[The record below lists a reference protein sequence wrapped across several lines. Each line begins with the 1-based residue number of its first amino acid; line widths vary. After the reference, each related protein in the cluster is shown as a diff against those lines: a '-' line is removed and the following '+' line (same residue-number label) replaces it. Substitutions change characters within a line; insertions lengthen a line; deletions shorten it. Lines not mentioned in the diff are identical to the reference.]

1 MLKTIS
7 YSHSQIELR
16 NLLFGTM
23 IACAFAACSN
33 EDDPIVGPDQPQT
46 GDVETTLAFAI
57 KGADTKT
64 KAGTQTAAEEKVNNL
79 RVILYTADGSYVAS
93 STTGANEDGVDDKR
107 EVQMTV
113 KLPTEVTSYKVLAV
127 ANLSTS
133 FADNVGTSLAAM
145 EQGAPFGSSAIESIG
160 LPMSSGVSAAFTV
173 ELGKANYYGYST
185 SEITG
190 YDATKDVI
198 VASDPLPLIRN
209 VARVDLKKVTLDLN
223 ASTKEPGYTS
233 IDAQLQLQEVFILH
247 ARTKAATADLT
258 STPAWWNSA
267 TGTWGTIAAQYT
279 ASTTDLLSGR
289 NVFEATTTNFENVV
303 GTADTDYKTILSQT
317 IAQNSTTAASQDLS
331 GISFYIL
338 ENDQT
343 TASREIVVTSEE
355 DAVTKHSHQ
364 YATELVIKGKYKV
377 TSATNTSGT
386 YKYAEEVRYWPI
398 KIGIEGV
405 SGTGA
410 GIGSVHR
417 NYIYEITEATIAGPG
432 MKDPTRKEDEPLQL
446 FVKTKVTDWNKVTQA
461 PTIE

>member
-1 MLKTIS
+1 MK
-7 YSHSQIELR
+7 LR

-46 GDVETTLAFAI
+46 GEVETTLAFAI

-79 RVILYTADGSYVAS
+79 RVILYTADGNYVAS
-93 STTGANEDGVDDKR
+93 STTGATKDNVDDNR
-107 EVQMTV
+107 EVQMTA
-113 KLPTEVTSYKVLAV
+113 KLPAGVTSYKVLAV

-145 EQGAPFGSSAIESIG
+145 EQGAPFGTGAAIADAG

-173 ELGKANYYGYST
+173 TLGKANYYGYT
-185 SEITG
+185 TDDIVD

-198 VASDPLPLIRN
+198 VASEPLPLIRN

-223 ASTKEPGYTS
+223 ASTKEPGYTAIS
-233 IDAQLQLQEVFILH
+233 AQLQLQEAFILH
-247 ARTKAATADLT
+247 ARTKAAAADL
-258 STPAWWNSA
+258 STTPSWWNLTA
-267 TGTWGTIAAQYT
+267 GTWGTIAAQYT
-279 ASTTDLLSGR
+279 ASTTELLSGR
-289 NVFEATTTNFENVV
+289 NVFESTPSTFENVV
-303 GTADTDYKTILSQT
+303 GTADDGYKTVLSQT
-317 IAQNSTTAASQDLS
+317 ITQNSTVAVSQELE

-338 ENDQT
+338 ENDKT
-343 TASREIVVTSEE
+343 SASREIVVTGD
-355 DAVTKHSHQ
+355 DAVTNHSHQ

-386 YKYAEEVRYWPI
+386 YKYPEEVRYWPI
-398 KIGIEGV
+398 KIGIDGI
-405 SGTGA
+405 SGSGAGTGT
-410 GIGSVHR
+410 GSVHR

-432 MKDPTRKEDEPLQL
+432 YKDPTKKEDDPIQL
-446 FVKTKVTDWNKVTQA
+446 FVKTKVTDWGRATQA
-461 PTIE
+461 PVIE

>member
-7 YSHSQIELR
+7 YSHSPIELR

-46 GDVETTLAFAI
+46 GEVETTLAFAI

-64 KAGTQTAAEEKVNNL
+64 KAGTQTAAEEKVNSL
-79 RVILYTADGSYVAS
+79 RVILYTADGNYVAS
-93 STTGANEDGVDDKR
+93 STTGATKDNVDDNR

-113 KLPTEVTSYKVLAV
+113 KLPTGVTSYKVLAV

-173 ELGKANYYGYST
+173 ELGKANYYGYT
-185 SEITG
+185 TDDIVD

-198 VASDPLPLIRN
+198 VASEPLPLIRN

-223 ASTKEPGYTS
+223 ASTKEPGYTAIS
-233 IDAQLQLQEVFILH
+233 AQLQLQEAFILH
-247 ARTKAATADLT
+247 ARTKAAAADL
-258 STPAWWNSA
+258 STTPSWWNLTA
-267 TGTWGTIAAQYT
+267 GTWGTIAAQYT
-279 ASTTDLLSGR
+279 ASTTELLSGR
-289 NVFEATTTNFENVV
+289 NVFESTPNTFENVV
-303 GTADTDYKTILSQT
+303 GTANAGYKTALSQT
-317 IAQNSTTAASQDLS
+317 IIQSSTTAASQDLL

-343 TASREIVVTSEE
+343 SASREIVVTGD
-355 DAVTKHSHQ
+355 DAVTNHSHQ

-386 YKYAEEVRYWPI
+386 YKYPEEVRYWPI
-398 KIGIEGV
+398 KIGIDGI
-405 SGTGA
+405 SASGA
-410 GIGSVHR
+410 GTGSVHR
-417 NYIYEITEATIAGPG
+417 NYIYEITDATIAGPG
-432 MKDPTRKEDEPLQL
+432 YEDPTKKEDDPIQL
-446 FVKTKVTDWNKVTQA
+446 FVKTKVTDWGRATQA
-461 PTIE
+461 PVIE

>member
-1 MLKTIS
+1 
-7 YSHSQIELR
+7 
-16 NLLFGTM
+16 M

-46 GDVETTLAFAI
+46 GEVETTLAFAI

-64 KAGTQTAAEEKVNNL
+64 KAGTQTGAEEKVNNL
-79 RVILYTADGSYVAS
+79 RVILYTADGNYVAS
-93 STTGANEDGVDDKR
+93 STTGATKDNVNDNR
-107 EVQMTV
+107 EVQMTA
-113 KLPTEVTSYKVLAV
+113 KLPAGVTSYKVLAV

-223 ASTKEPGYTS
+223 ASTKEPGYTAIS
-233 IDAQLQLQEVFILH
+233 AQLQLQEAFILH
-247 ARTKAATADLT
+247 ARIKAAAADL
-258 STPAWWNSA
+258 STTPSWWNSTA
-267 TGTWGTIAAQYT
+267 GTWGTIAAQYT
-279 ASTTDLLSGR
+279 ASTTELLSGR
-289 NVFEATTTNFENVV
+289 NVFESTPSTFENVV
-303 GTADTDYKTILSQT
+303 GTADDGYKTVLSQT
-317 IAQNSTTAASQDLS
+317 ITQNSTVAVSQELE

-338 ENDQT
+338 ENDKT
-343 TASREIVVTSEE
+343 SASREIVVTGD
-355 DAVTKHSHQ
+355 DAVTNHSHQ

-386 YKYAEEVRYWPI
+386 YKYPEEVRYWPI
-398 KIGIEGV
+398 KIGIDGI
-405 SGTGA
+405 SGSGA
-410 GIGSVHR
+410 GTGSVHR

-432 MKDPTRKEDEPLQL
+432 YKDPTKKEDDPIQL
-446 FVKTKVTDWNKVTQA
+446 FVKTKVTDWGRATQA
-461 PTIE
+461 PVIE

>member
-7 YSHSQIELR
+7 YSHSPIELR

-46 GDVETTLAFAI
+46 GEVETTLAFAI

-64 KAGTQTAAEEKVNNL
+64 KAGTQTPAEEKVNNL
-79 RVILYTADGSYVAS
+79 RVILYTADGNYVAS
-93 STTGANEDGVDDKR
+93 STTGATKDNVDDNR
-107 EVQMTV
+107 EVQMTA
-113 KLPTEVTSYKVLAV
+113 KLPAGVTSYKVLAV

-145 EQGAPFGSSAIESIG
+145 EQGAPFGTGAAIADAG

-173 ELGKANYYGYST
+173 TLGKANYNGYT
-185 SEITG
+185 TDDIVD

-198 VASDPLPLIRN
+198 VASEPLPLIRN

-223 ASTKEPGYTS
+223 ASTKEPGYTAIS
-233 IDAQLQLQEVFILH
+233 AQLQLQEAFILH
-247 ARTKAATADLT
+247 ARTKAAAADL
-258 STPAWWNSA
+258 STTPSWWNLTA
-267 TGTWGTIAAQYT
+267 GTWGTIAAQYT
-279 ASTTDLLSGR
+279 ASTTELLSGR
-289 NVFEATTTNFENVV
+289 NVFESTPSTFENVV
-303 GTADTDYKTILSQT
+303 GTADDGYKTVLSQT
-317 IAQNSTTAASQDLS
+317 ITQNSTVAVSQELE

-338 ENDQT
+338 ENDKT
-343 TASREIVVTSEE
+343 SASREIVVTGD
-355 DAVTKHSHQ
+355 DAVTNHSHQ

-386 YKYAEEVRYWPI
+386 YKYPEEVRYWPI
-398 KIGIEGV
+398 KIGIDGI
-405 SGTGA
+405 SGSGA
-410 GIGSVHR
+410 GTGSVHR

-432 MKDPTRKEDEPLQL
+432 YKDPTKKEDDPIQL
-446 FVKTKVTDWNKVTQA
+446 FVKTKVTDWGRATQA
-461 PTIE
+461 PVIE

>member
-1 MLKTIS
+1 MK
-7 YSHSQIELR
+7 LR

-79 RVILYTADGSYVAS
+79 RVILYTADGNYVAS
-93 STTGANEDGVDDKR
+93 STTGATKDNVDDNR
-107 EVQMTV
+107 EVQMTA
-113 KLPTEVTSYKVLAV
+113 KLPAGVTSYKVLAV

-145 EQGAPFGSSAIESIG
+145 EQGAPFGTGAAIGDAG

-173 ELGKANYYGYST
+173 TLGKANYYGYT
-185 SEITG
+185 EEGIVG

-198 VASDPLPLIRN
+198 VESEPLPLIRN

-223 ASTKEPGYTS
+223 ASKKEPGYTAIS
-233 IDAQLQLQEVFILH
+233 AQLQLQEAFILH
-247 ARTKAATADLT
+247 ARTKAAAADL
-258 STPAWWNSA
+258 STTPSWWNLTA
-267 TGTWGTIAAQYT
+267 GTWGTIAAQYT
-279 ASTTDLLSGR
+279 ASTTELLSGR
-289 NVFEATTTNFENVV
+289 NVFESTTNTFENVV
-303 GTADTDYKTILSQT
+303 GTANAGYKTALSQT
-317 IAQNSTTAASQDLS
+317 ITQNSTAAVSQELE

-338 ENDQT
+338 ENDKT
-343 TASREIVVTSEE
+343 SASREIVVTGD
-355 DAVTKHSHQ
+355 DAVTNHSHQ

-377 TSATNTSGT
+377 TSAKKGDDT
-386 YKYAEEVRYWPI
+386 YKYPEEVRYWPI
-398 KIGIEGV
+398 KIGIDGI
-405 SGTGA
+405 SGSGA
-410 GIGSVHR
+410 GTGSVHR

-432 MKDPTRKEDEPLQL
+432 YKDPTKKEDDPIQL
-446 FVKTKVTDWNKVTQA
+446 FVKTKVTDWGRATQA
-461 PTIE
+461 PVIE

>member
-93 STTGANEDGVDDKR
+93 STTGANKDGVDDKR

-113 KLPTEVTSYKVLAV
+113 KLPTGVTSYKVLAV

-133 FADNVGTSLAAM
+133 FADNVGTSLTAM

-160 LPMSSGVSAAFTV
+160 LPMSSGVSDAFTV
-173 ELGKANYYGYST
+173 TLGKANYYGYT
-185 SEITG
+185 EEGIVG

-247 ARTKAATADLT
+247 ARTKAAAADLT

-267 TGTWGTIAAQYT
+267 AGTWGTIAAQYT
-279 ASTTDLLSGR
+279 ASIDELLSGR

-303 GTADTDYKTILSQT
+303 GTANAGYKTALSQT
-317 IAQNSTTAASQDLS
+317 ITQNSTTAASQDLS

-343 TASREIVVTSEE
+343 TASREIVVTSKE

-398 KIGIEGV
+398 KIGIDGI
-405 SGTGA
+405 SGSGA
-410 GIGSVHR
+410 GTGSVHR

-432 MKDPTRKEDEPLQL
+432 YKDPTKKEDDPIQL
-446 FVKTKVTDWNKVTQA
+446 FVKTKVTDWGKATQT

>member
-1 MLKTIS
+1 MK
-7 YSHSQIELR
+7 LR

-46 GDVETTLAFAI
+46 GEVETTLAFAI

-64 KAGTQTAAEEKVNNL
+64 KAGTQTGAEEKVNNL
-79 RVILYTADGSYVAS
+79 RVILYTADGNYVAS
-93 STTGANEDGVDDKR
+93 STTGATKDNVNDNR
-107 EVQMTV
+107 EVQMTA
-113 KLPTEVTSYKVLAV
+113 KLPAGVTSYKVLAV

-145 EQGAPFGSSAIESIG
+145 EQGAPFGTGAAIGDAG

-173 ELGKANYYGYST
+173 TLGKANYYGYT
-185 SEITG
+185 EEGIVG

-198 VASDPLPLIRN
+198 VASEPLPLIRN

-223 ASTKEPGYTS
+223 ASTKEPGYTAIS
-233 IDAQLQLQEVFILH
+233 AQLQLQEAFILH
-247 ARTKAATADLT
+247 ARIKAAAADL
-258 STPAWWNSA
+258 STTPSWWNSTA
-267 TGTWGTIAAQYT
+267 GTWGTIAAQYV
-279 ASTTDLLSGR
+279 ASTTELLSGR
-289 NVFEATTTNFENVV
+289 NVFDESENTFKNVV
-303 GTADTDYKTILSQT
+303 GTANAGYKTALSQT
-317 IAQNSTTAASQDLS
+317 ITQNTTTAASQDLL

-343 TASREIVVTSEE
+343 TASREVIANAPDVVTN
-355 DAVTKHSHQ
+355 HSHQ

-386 YKYAEEVRYWPI
+386 YKYPEEVRYWPI
-398 KIGIEGV
+398 KIGIDGISGSGV
-405 SGTGA
+405 GT
-410 GIGSVHR
+410 GSVHR
-417 NYIYEITEATIAGPG
+417 NYIYEITDATIAGPG
-432 MKDPTRKEDEPLQL
+432 YEDPTKKEDDPIQL
-446 FVKTKVTDWNKVTQA
+446 FVKTKVTDWGKATQT

>member
-1 MLKTIS
+1 MK
-7 YSHSQIELR
+7 LR

-79 RVILYTADGSYVAS
+79 RVILYTADGNYVAS
-93 STTGANEDGVDDKR
+93 STTGATKDNVDDNR
-107 EVQMTV
+107 EVQMTA
-113 KLPTEVTSYKVLAV
+113 KLPAGVTSYKVLAV

-145 EQGAPFGSSAIESIG
+145 EQGAPFGTGAAIGDAG

-173 ELGKANYYGYST
+173 TLGKANYYGYT
-185 SEITG
+185 TDDIVD

-198 VASDPLPLIRN
+198 VESEPLPLIRN

-223 ASTKEPGYTS
+223 ASKKEPGYTAIS
-233 IDAQLQLQEVFILH
+233 AQLQLQEAFILH
-247 ARTKAATADLT
+247 ARTKAAAADL
-258 STPAWWNSA
+258 STTPSWWNLTA
-267 TGTWGTIAAQYT
+267 GTWGTIAAQYT
-279 ASTTDLLSGR
+279 ASTTELLSGR
-289 NVFEATTTNFENVV
+289 NVFESTPSTFENVV
-303 GTADTDYKTILSQT
+303 GTADDGYKTVLSQT
-317 IAQNSTTAASQDLS
+317 ITQNSTVAVSQELE

-338 ENDQT
+338 ENDKT
-343 TASREIVVTSEE
+343 SASREIVVTGD
-355 DAVTKHSHQ
+355 DAVTNHSHQ

-386 YKYAEEVRYWPI
+386 YKYPEEVRYWPI
-398 KIGIEGV
+398 KIGIDGI
-405 SGTGA
+405 SGSGA
-410 GIGSVHR
+410 GTGSVHR

-432 MKDPTRKEDEPLQL
+432 YKDPTKKEDDPIQL
-446 FVKTKVTDWNKVTQA
+446 FVKTKVTDWGKATQT

>member
-1 MLKTIS
+1 
-7 YSHSQIELR
+7 
-16 NLLFGTM
+16 M

-93 STTGANEDGVDDKR
+93 STTGANKDGVDDKR

-113 KLPTEVTSYKVLAV
+113 KLPTGVTSYKVLAV

-198 VASDPLPLIRN
+198 VASDPLP
-209 VARVDLKKVTLDLN
+209 
-223 ASTKEPGYTS
+223 
-233 IDAQLQLQEVFILH
+233 
-247 ARTKAATADLT
+247 
-258 STPAWWNSA
+258 
-267 TGTWGTIAAQYT
+267 
-279 ASTTDLLSGR
+279 
-289 NVFEATTTNFENVV
+289 
-303 GTADTDYKTILSQT
+303 
-317 IAQNSTTAASQDLS
+317 
-331 GISFYIL
+331 
-338 ENDQT
+338 
-343 TASREIVVTSEE
+343 
-355 DAVTKHSHQ
+355 
-364 YATELVIKGKYKV
+364 
-377 TSATNTSGT
+377 
-386 YKYAEEVRYWPI
+386 
-398 KIGIEGV
+398 
-405 SGTGA
+405 
-410 GIGSVHR
+410 
-417 NYIYEITEATIAGPG
+417 
-432 MKDPTRKEDEPLQL
+432 
-446 FVKTKVTDWNKVTQA
+446 
-461 PTIE
+461 

>member
-23 IACAFAACSN
+23 IACVFAACSN

-113 KLPTEVTSYKVLAV
+113 KLPTGVTSYKVLAV

-247 ARTKAATADLT
+247 ARTKAAAADLT

-267 TGTWGTIAAQYT
+267 TGTWGTIVAQYT

-289 NVFEATTTNFENVV
+289 NVFEATTTTFENVV
-303 GTADTDYKTILSQT
+303 GTANVGYKTALTQT
-317 IAQNSTTAASQDLS
+317 ITQNSTTAASQDLS

-343 TASREIVVTSEE
+343 TASREIVVTGD
-355 DAVTKHSHQ
+355 DAVTNHSHQ
-364 YATELVIKGKYKV
+364 YATELVIKGKYTV

-398 KIGIEGV
+398 KIGIDGI
-405 SGTGA
+405 SGSGA
-410 GIGSVHR
+410 GTGSVHR
-417 NYIYEITEATIAGPG
+417 NYIYEITNAIIAGPG
-432 MKDPTRKEDEPLQL
+432 YEDPTKKEDEPLQL
-446 FVKTKVTDWNKVTQA
+446 FVKTKVTDRNKATQT

>member
-1 MLKTIS
+1 M
-7 YSHSQIELR
+7 
-16 NLLFGTM
+16 
-23 IACAFAACSN
+23 
-33 EDDPIVGPDQPQT
+33 
-46 GDVETTLAFAI
+46 AFAI

-93 STTGANEDGVDDKR
+93 STTGANKDGVDDKR

-113 KLPTEVTSYKVLAV
+113 KLPTGVTSYKVLAV

-133 FADNVGTSLAAM
+133 FADNVGTSLTAM

-160 LPMSSGVSAAFTV
+160 LPMSSGVSDAFTV
-173 ELGKANYYGYST
+173 TLGKANYYGYT
-185 SEITG
+185 EEGIVG

-247 ARTKAATADLT
+247 ARTKAAAADLT

-267 TGTWGTIAAQYT
+267 AGTWGTIAAQYT
-279 ASTTDLLSGR
+279 ASIDELLSGR

-303 GTADTDYKTILSQT
+303 GTANAGYKTALSQT
-317 IAQNSTTAASQDLS
+317 ITQNSTTAASQDLS

-343 TASREIVVTSEE
+343 TASREIVVTSKE

-398 KIGIEGV
+398 KIGIDGI
-405 SGTGA
+405 SGSGA
-410 GIGSVHR
+410 GTGSVHR

-432 MKDPTRKEDEPLQL
+432 YKDPTKKEDDPIQL
-446 FVKTKVTDWNKVTQA
+446 FVKTKVTDWGKATQT